1 VELNEVLLILGIFI
15 PSFAGV
21 LWQLNRINPGKKT
34 PKRAHD
40 GVDTSL
46 SELVAV
52 QKEVVTEILKTKT
65 NQIKSLEKKLKLET
79 EVDEP
84 EEGKEVV
91 RFEDIKT
98 LVKKSYPD
106 YAKFLNM
113 PGAEKY
119 VMKQVKGMSLE
130 ECIEMVEEW
139 TGKKVAR
146 GDGSEQNSQS
156 QENNPNYI

>member
-1 VELNEVLLILGIFI
+1 MEINEVLLILGIFI
-15 PSFAGV
+15 PSFVGV
-21 LWQLNRINPGKKT
+21 LWQLNRINPGKRQ
-34 PKRAHD
+34 PKKAHD
-40 GVDTSL
+40 AVDTSL
-46 SELVAV
+46 SELFAV
-52 QKEVVTEILKTKT
+52 QKEEINEILKSKT
-65 NQIKSLEKKLKLET
+65 NQIKSLEKKLRLET
-79 EVDEP
+79 EIDEP
-84 EEGKEVV
+84 EDGKKVV
-91 RFEDIKT
+91 RFEDIKA

-146 GDGSEQNSQS
+146 SDGSEQNSQS
-156 QENNPNYI
+156 ENVNPNYI